1 MADVADHVQ
10 TNVSAIKNGSI
21 VVGAPKAAGTAA
33 FGSNFTVDA
42 TQNDASSPGI
52 VEGQLTNRFDDT
64 NYYTS

>member
-10 TNVSAIKNGSI
+10 TNISAIKNGSI
-21 VVGAPKAAGTAA
+21 VVGSPKAAGTAA

-42 TQNDASSPGI
+42 TQNDAGTPGI
-52 VEGQLTNRFDDT
+52 IEGQLTNRFDDT